1 MEILQIIDLLEDK
14 IEQSKTIPLLNRA
27 MIDKEDILA
36 SIEEIRLHLPED
48 MKQARWIKDEKKR
61 ILAEAQS
68 EADNLVKNT
77 QDKIAKMVDEHEIT
91 KKAYEQAN
99 QIIVAAQKNSR
110 ELRMGARQYVDSLFA
125 DTDAKLTKAQSI
137 IRKAR
142 ADVRSDASKPAI
154 GEQQT
159 TADNPTTEK

>member
-1 MEILQIIDLLEDK
+1 MEILKMIDLLEDK
-14 IEQSKTIPLLNRA
+14 VEQTKTIPLLNRA
-27 MIDKEDILA
+27 LIDREDLLA
-36 SIEEIRLHLPED
+36 AIEEIRLSIPED
-48 MKQARWIKDEKKR
+48 MKQAKLIKDERKR

-68 EADNLVKNT
+68 EAEEIINAA
-77 QDKIAKMVDEHEIT
+77 KIKTEKMVDEHEIT

-99 QIIVAAQKNSR
+99 QIVAAAQKNSR

-142 ADVRSDASKPAI
+142 ADVRQEASKAAI
-154 GEQQT
+154 
-159 TADNPTTEK
+159 AAEKSEKAE

>member
-1 MEILQIIDLLEDK
+1 MEMEILQIIDLLEDRV
-14 IEQSKTIPLLNRA
+14 EQAKNIPLLNRA
-27 MIDKEDILA
+27 FVDKEELL
-36 SIEEIRLHLPED
+36 EEIEKLRLSLPED
-48 MKQARWIKDEKKR
+48 MKQARLIKEDRKR

-68 EADNLVKNT
+68 EADEIINN
-77 QDKIAKMVDEHEIT
+77 AKLKTEKMISEHEIT

-99 QIIVAAQKNSR
+99 QIVVAAQKNSK

-142 ADVRSDASKPAI
+142 ADVRQEAAKQIS
-154 GEQQT
+154 T
-159 TADNPTTEK
+159 TQPTNEKAE

>member
-1 MEILQIIDLLEDK
+1 MEILKMIDLLEDK
-14 IEQSKTIPLLNRA
+14 VEQTKTIPLLNRA
-27 MIDKEDILA
+27 LIDREDLLA
-36 SIEEIRLHLPED
+36 AIEEIRLSIPED
-48 MKQARWIKDEKKR
+48 MKQAKLIKDERKR

-68 EADNLVKNT
+68 EAEDIINAA
-77 QDKIAKMVDEHEIT
+77 KIKTEKMVDEHEIT

-99 QIIVAAQKNSR
+99 QIVAAAQKNSR

-142 ADVRSDASKPAI
+142 ADVRQEASKAAI
-154 GEQQT
+154 
-159 TADNPTTEK
+159 AAEKSEKAE

>member
-1 MEILQIIDLLEDK
+1 MEILKMIDLLEDK
-14 IEQSKTIPLLNRA
+14 VEQTKTIPLLNRA
-27 MIDKEDILA
+27 LIDREDLLA
-36 SIEEIRLHLPED
+36 AIEEIRLSIPED
-48 MKQARWIKDEKKR
+48 MKQAKLIKEERKR

-68 EADNLVKNT
+68 EAEDIINAA
-77 QDKIAKMVDEHEIT
+77 KIKTEKMVDEHEIT

-99 QIIVAAQKNSR
+99 QIVAAAQKNSR

-142 ADVRSDASKPAI
+142 ADVRQEASKAAI
-154 GEQQT
+154 
-159 TADNPTTEK
+159 AAEKSEKAE